1 MNLIVD
7 IGNTCL
13 KIALFEK
20 NNLIEKSHL
29 LDNYLDNIK
38 NILSKNPVEN
48 SIVSNVSEIND
59 ELISVLNEAGFK
71 NCKVVKKNASN
82 MVIEARK
89 N

>member
-7 IGNTCL
+7 IGNTYL

-20 NNLIEKSHL
+20 NNLIEKFYL

-48 SIVSNVSEIND
+48 SIVSNVGEIND
-59 ELISVLNEAGFK
+59 ELISVLNDNTDLVLFK
-71 NCKVVKKNASN
+71 NILKLPFK
-82 MVIEARK
+82 
-89 N
+89 